1 MKYTLTPEQE
11 KLAKK
16 IASALDDTGS
26 LQWHRKTVTMYS
38 EEYLLGKLNKVLAM
52 PDGKIST
59 TRARLYV
66 WLVQN
71 NG

>member
-1 MKYTLTPEQE
+1 MKYNPTPEQE

-16 IASALDDTGS
+16 IAAALDDINS

-52 PDGKIST
+52 PESKITT
-59 TRARLYV
+59 TRPRLYV